1 MQNTLFIGGG
11 NMAFAI
17 LGGLIGNGSVGSG
30 MPASLFHVVD
40 PSPEAASKLSTLN
53 VPCTSE
59 WPGNFTPEVVML
71 AVKPQLMQSVL
82 NSQAAHLQNKLII
95 SIAAGVSV
103 AQIQGWSQ
111 QANARVVRCMP
122 NTPALVSQG
131 ISGLF
136 FTANC
141 SESDRNTAQ
150 QIFRS
155 CGEVLVLNKEEEI
168 NAVTAISGSG
178 PGYVFFLMEA
188 LAQAAQNLGFNEEQ
202 ANLLV
207 SQTFLGAATLAK
219 QSDDSFA
226 TLREKVTS
234 KGGTTFA
241 GLEQLRA
248 LGVGNAINSA
258 AQAAC
263 ARALELQK
271 DA

>member
-17 LGGLIGNGSVGSG
+17 LGGLIRSG
-30 MPASLFHVVD
+30 VPASTFHVID
-40 PSPEAASKLSTLN
+40 PSPESAAKISTLKVN
-53 VPCTSE
+53 CTSE
-59 WPGNFTPEVVML
+59 WPEGFKAHVVVL
-71 AVKPQLMQSVL
+71 AVKPQVMQSVL
-82 NSQAAHLQNKLII
+82 SSQAKHLEGLLVI
-95 SIAAGVSV
+95 SIAAGVSI
-103 AQIQGWSQ
+103 AQIQSWSNQ
-111 QANARVVRCMP
+111 PDARVVRCMP
-122 NTPALVSQG
+122 NTPALVAQG
-131 ISGLF
+131 ISGLY

-141 SESDRNTAQ
+141 SQTDRDLAR
-150 QIFRS
+150 QIFSS
-155 CGEVLVLNKEEEI
+155 CGEVVIVNNEDEI
-168 NAVTAISGSG
+168 NAITAISGSG

-188 LAQAAQNLGFNEEQ
+188 LAKAAQNLGFNEAQ

-248 LGVGNAINSA
+248 LGVSQAIE
-258 AQAAC
+258 QAAKAAC
-263 ARALELQK
+263 DRAVELQK
-271 DA
+271 NAG

>member
-17 LGGLIGNGSVGSG
+17 LGGLIHSG
-30 MPASLFHVVD
+30 VPTGTFHVID
-40 PSPEAASKLSTLN
+40 PSPESAEKMATLEVNCTFDWPENFHAA
-53 VPCTSE
+53 
-59 WPGNFTPEVVML
+59 VVVL

-82 NSQAAHLQNKLII
+82 NSHIANLDNKLLV
-95 SIAAGVSV
+95 SIAAGVDVEQIRNWS
-103 AQIQGWSQ
+103 AQPK
-111 QANARVVRCMP
+111 ARVVRCMP

-136 FTANC
+136 FT
-141 SESDRNTAQ
+141 SDCTPADHATAH
-150 QIFRS
+150 QIFNS
-155 CGEVLVLNKEEEI
+155 CGEVTVLNTEEEI

-178 PGYVFFLMEA
+178 PGYVFFMMEA
-188 LAQAAQNLGFNEEQ
+188 LAQAARNLGFNESQ

-241 GLEQLRA
+241 GLEQLRVH
-248 LGVGNAINSA
+248 GVSEAIQSA
-258 AQAAC
+258 AKAAC
-263 ARALELQK
+263 DRAVELQK
-271 DA
+271 NA